1 MVPFDPEDPVRAS
14 PHFPNAFYRV
24 SIRALVRGGST
35 FLMGK
40 RGNTWE
46 TFGGGLDFGEDIQE
60 GLKRELTEEVGF
72 KVISVADQPC
82 LVLPH
87 IVHNSRG
94 MDWFYNF
101 PVYYETVIE
110 PDSFD
115 PAREYSEVRWCS
127 IDEIQTLR
135 LFEGEEG
142 IKEGFKKLL

>member
-1 MVPFDPEDPVRAS
+1 MLPFEPEEPERAS
-14 PHFPNAFYRV
+14 PDFPNAFYRV
-24 SIRALVRGGST
+24 SIRALIREGDR

-40 RGNTWE
+40 RKTSWE

-60 GLKRELTEEVGF
+60 GLKRELEEEVGF
-72 KVISVADQPC
+72 NVLSVADRPC
-82 LVLPH
+82 LALPH

-94 MDWFYNF
+94 MAWFYNF
-101 PVYYETVIE
+101 PIYYETVIE

-115 PAREYSEVRWCS
+115 PSREYSEVRWCTL
-127 IDEIQTLR
+127 DEIQELA